1 MYNICPKQQADGAF
15 GSREKC
21 WEVQQ
26 KHQAQRA
33 LMHKDLLISK
43 SIKLLTQNTF
53 KIKMLA
59 GVKAV
64 VD

>member
-15 GSREKC
+15 GLREKC

-26 KHQAQRA
+26 KHQAQRV

-43 SIKLLTQNTF
+43 SIKLLMQ
-53 KIKMLA
+53 KHC
-59 GVKAV
+59 
-64 VD
+64 